1 VADEIQTQFTL
12 PDPPNAVMDQWRD
25 APPAFLTAG
34 KYELVDEAYDG
45 LVFEAD
51 VTSFGTRLL
60 MFGSARTLYR
70 LSVNFESDGG
80 TGTRV
85 TIIGQAPESVRE
97 RIEQA
102 AAEHGGPRGP
112 ID

>member
-1 VADEIQTQFTL
+1 
-12 PDPPNAVMDQWRD
+12 MDQWRD
-25 APPAFLTAG
+25 SPPAFLAEG
-34 KYELVDEAYDG
+34 KYELVDEAYDA

-51 VTSFGTRLL
+51 ATSFGQRLL

-70 LSVNFESDGG
+70 LSMNFESDGG
-80 TGTRV
+80 SGTRV
-85 TIIGQAPESVRE
+85 TIVGQATEPVRQ

-112 ID
+112 IE

>member
-12 PDPPNAVMDQWRD
+12 PGSPNDVIDQWRD
-25 APPAFLTAG
+25 APPAFLAEG
-34 KYELVDEAYDG
+34 KYELKDEAYDA

-51 VTSFGTRLL
+51 TTSFGQRVL
-60 MFGSARTLYR
+60 MFGMARTLYR
-70 LSVNFESDGG
+70 LSINFESDGG

-85 TIIGQAPESVRE
+85 TIIGQASEPVRE
-97 RIEQA
+97 RIAEF

-112 ID
+112 IQ